1 MGDSHAPRHAAV
13 VYAVLSLIAR
23 LIAAQSAVF
32 SLWFSRRSFE
42 RSRGEM
48 ITMLYEKMLTR
59 KVVGLLE
66 KPREEDSEG
75 VAECIV
81 EHSRKSDPKDD
92 QERQSA
98 SMGKVLN
105 LMRYVSCQYFNPRAV
120 FLSFLTA
127 TTSTKWRKGKESF
140 KHPLSLIAEIPL
152 QDFGSLPLLLRNHLA
167 SFSRPSSYGG
177 LLVGLA

>member
-1 MGDSHAPRHAAV
+1 MEDLHAPRRAAV

-23 LIAAQSAVF
+23 LIAGQSAVF

-66 KPREEDSEG
+66 KSPGEDSE
-75 VAECIV
+75 VVV
-81 EHSRKSDPKDD
+81 ESTAKNTRKYD
-92 QERQSA
+92 QKGNQEEQSA

-105 LMRYVSCQYFNPRAV
+105 LMR
-120 FLSFLTA
+120 
-127 TTSTKWRKGKESF
+127 
-140 KHPLSLIAEIPL
+140 
-152 QDFGSLPLLLRNHLA
+152 
-167 SFSRPSSYGG
+167 
-177 LLVGLA
+177 